1 MRKKEADKLPEGTAA
16 PTPVWLETT
25 TDWAPGSSGSALID
39 QFGNGV
45 GHVSEIQSVV
55 EQALPARRKNGAE
68 TVAPQLGTQIIF
80 HQAIGAVEVRALVRK
95 P

>member
-1 MRKKEADKLPEGTAA
+1 
-16 PTPVWLETT
+16 
-25 TDWAPGSSGSALID
+25 
-39 QFGNGV
+39 
-45 GHVSEIQSVV
+45 VSEIQSVV